1 MGTVCIRGFKKNI
14 KHADIRVR
22 AQQSKEFWRS
32 ATASSRMKP
41 DIVLEYN
48 GNRIVLDTKW
58 KNLNG
63 SHLPSPEDLR
73 QMYAYHRY
81 FKAAK
86 QLGISWRR
94 SKLIT
99 GDYSAVEM
107 ISSQISLPVELPLFL
122 PIRYQAVEENIVS
135 FVKDN
140 FISSCSSDVSI
151 LKD

>member
-1 MGTVCIRGFKKNI
+1 
-14 KHADIRVR
+14 
-22 AQQSKEFWRS
+22 
-32 ATASSRMKP
+32 MKP

-86 QLGISWRR
+86 TALVYPGEE

-99 GDYSAVEM
+99 GDYSAVENDQLTDQLTCGIAF
-107 ISSQISLPVELPLFL
+107 ISTHKD
-122 PIRYQAVEENIVS
+122 IRQWKENIVS